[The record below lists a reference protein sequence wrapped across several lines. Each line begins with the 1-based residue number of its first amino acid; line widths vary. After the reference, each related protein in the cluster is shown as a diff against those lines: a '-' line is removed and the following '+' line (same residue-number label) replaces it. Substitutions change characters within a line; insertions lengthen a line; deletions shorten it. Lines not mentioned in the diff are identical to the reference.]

1 MNKMNIENLLKK
13 TIVLVIIC
21 TVMIG
26 CNTKKPKEKE
36 KEKEPDTNSWA
47 LKSFVKV
54 DSVNPILQPLEN
66 TEFLCPIRGTKV
78 KWEGKDV
85 FNPATIVKDN
95 KVYMIYRAEDFVG
108 KWKGTSRLGLAV
120 SDDGLHFERLP
131 EPIFYP
137 DNDDQ
142 KEYEWEGGCEDPRIV
157 EDENATYY
165 LTYTAW
171 DGKDARLFIATS
183 KDLLTWTKHG
193 SVFEKALDGKY
204 SNTWLKAG
212 SIVCKREGD
221 KLIATKINGKY
232 WMYFGESNI
241 FLAHSQD
248 LINWTPLERAP
259 NSETEELI
267 GHSKDAPDLLPVV
280 LTRKG
285 KFDSHLIEPG
295 PPAIL
300 TDKGILLIYNSK
312 NSGEFG
318 DPSLA
323 PKTYAAGQVLFDK
336 NDPSK
341 LINRLDTNFFRPD
354 KPYEIDGQINHV
366 CFLEGLVY
374 FKEKWFLYYGTAD
387 SKIAVAVREE

>member
-1 MNKMNIENLLKK
+1 MYLLKK
-13 TIVLVIIC
+13 IVLLAFISTVI
-21 TVMIG
+21 VA
-26 CNTKKPKEKE
+26 CNKKVTDIKSL
-36 KEKEPDTNSWA
+36 DQSSWS
-47 LKSFVKV
+47 LTSFKKV
-54 DSVNPILQPLEN
+54 DSINPILQPLTN
-66 TEFLCPIRGTKV
+66 TEFLCPVRGTKV

-95 KVYMIYRAEDFVG
+95 KVYMLYRAEDFVG
-108 KWKGTSRLGLAV
+108 KWFGTSRLGLAV

-137 DNDDQ
+137 DNDDF
-142 KEYEWEGGCEDPRIV
+142 KEFEWEGGCEDPRIV
-157 EDENATYY
+157 EDENGTYY

-171 DGKDARLFIATS
+171 DGTKARLFIATS
-183 KDLLTWTKHG
+183 KDLLSWTKHG
-193 SVFEKALDGKY
+193 AVFKNAFDGKY
-204 SNTWLKAG
+204 TNAWLKAG
-212 SIVCKREGD
+212 SIVCKRIGD
-221 KLIATKINGKY
+221 KMIATKVNGKY

-241 FLAHSQD
+241 FLAHSED
-248 LINWTPLERAP
+248 LINWTPLERLP
-259 NSETEELI
+259 NAKTGDLI
-267 GHSKDAPDLLPVV
+267 GHSEDVPDLLPVV
-280 LTRKG
+280 ETRKG

-318 DPSLA
+318 DPNLP

-336 NDPSK
+336 KDPSK
-341 LINRLDTNFFRPD
+341 LINRLDKSFFKPD

-366 CFLEGLVY
+366 CFLEGLVH

-387 SKIAVAVREE
+387 SKIAVAVMDK